1 MNQCTLYVSIADYQK
16 IVDAIKET
24 FPDKGVQAAA
34 DGQSVTV
41 TDKKWFGK
49 STLAFNFMREEAD
62 PERFLQMKKGMYGFF
77 AQIETAHEKVKEKL
91 LIQITALN
99 VAVGIVASKEIDQE
113 TFAAVLAIAKEVSGI
128 VFLPTGHMLD
138 KEGRLLLNTEGE
150 SEVDD
155 YLVTVS
161 SEFID
166 RYVRPSQSGEERKA
180 RSIQLLQEQ
189 GVPYINH
196 LPVIVGDEDAVIR
209 TKEEIVQRAI
219 ALCLIAV
226 YAAGIAENGEIAEE
240 REFIEGIIEQ
250 YGAADF
256 FTEKERKL
264 LDDPNPSQTD
274 MVQMAW
280 MYECY
285 WVLLWALGYKK
296 ELEFPSEICDVSY
309 AIDVLRSAGD
319 YQTFYDNA
327 VVRSKAEILDQADLI
342 YRYDWACV
350 DARINNRTVAGG
362 LEPGVVMERH
372 RALNWLV
379 RHMED
384 EWDYVQMDT

>member
-1 MNQCTLYVSIADYQK
+1 MNQCTLYVSIADPQK
-16 IVDAIKET
+16 IVEAIVAAFRDRE
-24 FPDKGVQAAA
+24 VQFSG

-41 TDKKWFGK
+41 TDKKWFSK
-49 STLAFNFMREEAD
+49 NTLTFNFMREDAD
-62 PERFLQMKKGMYGFF
+62 PERFLQMKQGMYGFF
-77 AQIETAHEKVKEKL
+77 ARIDTPHEKVKEKL

-99 VAVGIVASKEIDQE
+99 VAVGIVASKEMDEE
-113 TFAAVLAIAKEVSGI
+113 TLTLILAVAEEVSGL
-128 VFLPTGHMLD
+128 VFLPTGDMLD
-138 KEGRLLLNTEGE
+138 KQGRLILNTEGD

-155 YLVTVS
+155 FLVTVS
-161 SEFID
+161 SDFLD
-166 RYVRPSQSGEERKA
+166 RHVQPSQSGEERKA
-180 RSIQLLQEQ
+180 RSIRLLQER
-189 GVPYINH
+189 GIPYIAH
-196 LPVIVGDEDAVIR
+196 LPAIVGDENAVIR
-209 TKEEIVQRAI
+209 SKEEIVQRAI

-226 YAAGIAENGEIAEE
+226 YAAGIAENGQIAEE
-240 REFIEGIIEQ
+240 REFIEGIIDQ
-250 YGAADF
+250 YGAASF
-256 FTEKERKL
+256 FTEKERQL

-274 MVQMAW
+274 MIQMAW

-296 ELEFPSEICDVSY
+296 ELEFPGEICDVSF

-362 LEPGVVMERH
+362 LDAGVVLERH
-372 RALNWLV
+372 RALNWLI
-379 RHMED
+379 RYMED
-384 EWDYVQMDT
+384 EWDHVQLDT